1 MMAGMAFTSEQMAT
15 AALDAFEAYNVNASY
30 REDNDAAKAA
40 AFITACTR
48 LIGLLPTMSRQSA
61 RFELGFTPSE
71 LRMAKQ
77 DAERFLQS
85 TNAYANGAARYF
97 SLENFRQ

>member
-1 MMAGMAFTSEQMAT
+1 MTFTPEQMAT
-15 AALDAFEAYNVNASY
+15 AALDAYEAYNVNASY
-30 REDNDAAKAA
+30 REDNDATKAA

-61 RFELGFTPSE
+61 RFELSFTPSE
-71 LRMAKQ
+71 LRMARQ
-77 DAERFLQS
+77 DAQRFLQAA
-85 TNAYANGAARYF
+85 NQYANGGARYF